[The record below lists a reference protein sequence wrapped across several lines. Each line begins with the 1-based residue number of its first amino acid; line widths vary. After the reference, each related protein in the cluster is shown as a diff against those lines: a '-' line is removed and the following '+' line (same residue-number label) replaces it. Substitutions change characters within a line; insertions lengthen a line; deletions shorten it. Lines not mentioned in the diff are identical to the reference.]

1 MRKLRKKSVR
11 VAVITIKASHQSW
24 VWEKD
29 DGKWNANKV
38 QQSLNYIISSRYA
51 FPSAILSRI
60 LCCCRPNKQQSNNH
74 KWSFFRSIVSCVCV
88 PVVGCSLARYDS
100 SASNN
105 MQSMA
110 TATNFSL
117 SHVIKAL
124 MGKSV
129 EDNSF
134 KVFASHVDC
143 PEFLFISLF
152 VCVVCCASNNLCE
165 VLHRCWIHHKTSFFP
180 LSLSHTKFSVVFL
193 LRVS

>member
-1 MRKLRKKSVR
+1 MLLQAKQ
-11 VAVITIKASHQSW
+11 A
-24 VWEKD
+24 
-29 DGKWNANKV
+29 
-38 QQSLNYIISSRYA
+38 
-51 FPSAILSRI
+51 P
-60 LCCCRPNKQQSNNH
+60 KQQSQMELF
-74 KWSFFRSIVSCVCV
+74 SVDSVVCVCV

-110 TATNFSL
+110 AATNFSL

-129 EDNSF
+129 KDNSF

-152 VCVVCCASNNLCE
+152 VYVVCCASNNL
-165 VLHRCWIHHKTSFFP
+165 W
-180 LSLSHTKFSVVFL
+180 
-193 LRVS
+193 